1 MNMSSNQKYLNLLR
15 DLVALPSVSATHRC
29 LPEAAQLLATTFR
42 ELGAQVTYDD
52 TYFAPFVLAQFR
64 SSVPDAQTLVI
75 YNHYDVQPVEPIS
88 LWQTDPWTLS
98 EHDGKLYGRG
108 TDDDKGNITA
118 RLTAIEDYLTEHEGH
133 LPVNITFIIE
143 GSEESSSQHLDE
155 YLSKYQYQ
163 LFADLVI
170 WESGG
175 KNVHDVVEIFGGNKG
190 IVTFNVDVKTAKTDL
205 HSSLAGV
212 VDSAAW
218 RLTQAL
224 ATLFDRECHIAVPG
238 FYDDV
243 AIPNQRE
250 KELVRSLPTTR
261 DTLIQQHG
269 LTSPLLS
276 DKTGDDLKETLYFQ
290 PTLNIEGIQSGYLG
304 DGVKTVLPAV
314 ASAKL
319 EARLVPNMDPDK
331 TLQQIKQHFQNEG
344 FSDIVVTKTL
354 GQPGYRSD
362 MSDPE
367 ILRVID
373 ITEKYYH
380 QHPVIMP
387 TSPGTG
393 PMYYIH
399 EALNAPIASLGVGYA
414 HTLDHAPNE
423 NIRLTDYN
431 QHIAVIKE
439 LIRSYEK

>member
-1 MNMSSNQKYLNLLR
+1 M
-15 DLVALPSVSATHRC
+15 
-29 LPEAAQLLATTFR
+29 
-42 ELGAQVTYDD
+42 
-52 TYFAPFVLAQFR
+52 
-64 SSVPDAQTLVI
+64 
-75 YNHYDVQPVEPIS
+75 
-88 LWQTDPWTLS
+88 
-98 EHDGKLYGRG
+98 
-108 TDDDKGNITA
+108 
-118 RLTAIEDYLTEHEGH
+118 
-133 LPVNITFIIE
+133 
-143 GSEESSSQHLDE
+143 
-155 YLSKYQYQ
+155 
-163 LFADLVI
+163 
-170 WESGG
+170 
-175 KNVHDVVEIFGGNKG
+175 HDVVEIFGGNKG

-224 ATLFDRECHIAVPG
+224 ATLFDREGHIAVPG

-250 KELVRSLPTTR
+250 KELVRNLPTTR

-423 NIRLTDYN
+423 NIRLTDYH